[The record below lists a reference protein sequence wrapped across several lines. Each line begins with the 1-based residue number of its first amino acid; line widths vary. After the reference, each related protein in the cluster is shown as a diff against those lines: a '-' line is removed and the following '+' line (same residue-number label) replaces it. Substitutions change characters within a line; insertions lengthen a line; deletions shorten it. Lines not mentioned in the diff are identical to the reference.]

1 MNILGFLD
9 LIRSIIMHTDV
20 QIIMTTHDSKIFDIM
35 QRKLNCKYHSS
46 RFYRLPE
53 DLVTVDVNDPEI

>member
-1 MNILGFLD
+1 
-9 LIRSIIMHTDV
+9 MHTDV

-53 DLVTVDVNDPEI
+53 DLVTLDVNDPEI